1 MNLNLLGGLT
11 FVAVF
16 AGIILTHEFGHF
28 IVARLV
34 GIEVEEFGVG
44 FPPRLFTLFTW
55 KGTKFTLNL
64 IPLGGFNRMKGE
76 DDPNAADGFFY
87 VKPWKRVLTLLAGSA
102 MNLATAV
109 LAFSILYTQ
118 VGIPDPK
125 SVQILD
131 VSPKSPAQQ
140 AGLKMD
146 DIVLSA
152 GSQKITSIDQ
162 FRSLLTASLDQPVP
176 LTIQRGQIIVD
187 IVVTP
192 DSKRPTSEG
201 ATGVLLGNT
210 LQPASSWFATIP
222 ISFKATYVT
231 GRELLSL
238 PGRMLAGVIKP
249 SEAELLGPR
258 SIWNLFQQSVT
269 RDVQSRQPTSG
280 NQQQVPTNYTLTGII
295 SLTLSLGIINLLPI
309 PALDGGRILF
319 ILPELLFRKRISPK
333 YESMIHGVTF
343 LILIVLLGY
352 FYIADFIH
360 PVSFILP

>member
-11 FVAVF
+11 FIAVF

-76 DDPNAADGFFY
+76 DDPTVTNGFVY
-87 VKPWKRVLTLLAGSA
+87 SKPWKRILTLLAGSA

-118 VGIPDPK
+118 VGIPDPN
-125 SVQILD
+125 SVQIME
-131 VSPKSPAQQ
+131 VSANSPAQL
-140 AGLKMD
+140 AGLKVN
-146 DIVLSA
+146 DIILTA
-152 GSQKITSIDQ
+152 ELKKITSIDQ
-162 FRSLLTASLDQPVP
+162 FRNMIFANLDQP
-176 LTIQRGQIIVD
+176 LTLSVQRGQEVLEIA
-187 IVVTP
+187 VTP
-192 DSKRPTSEG
+192 DSKRPASEG

-210 LQPASSWFATIP
+210 LHPVSSWFATIP
-222 ISFKATYVT
+222 ISLKATYAT
-231 GRELLSL
+231 GRELLAL
-238 PGRMLAGVIKP
+238 PGRMIAGVVKP

-269 RDVQSRQPTSG
+269 RDVQTRQPTTG
-280 NQQQVPTNYTLTGII
+280 TPQVPTNYTLTGII

-343 LILIVLLGY
+343 LILLVLLGY

-360 PVSFILP
+360 PVSFVLP

>member
-76 DDPNAADGFFY
+76 DDPIVTDGFVY
-87 VKPWKRVLTLLAGSA
+87 SKPWKRILTLLAGSA

-118 VGIPDPK
+118 IGIPDPK
-125 SVQILD
+125 SVQILE
-131 VSPKSPAQQ
+131 VSANSPAQQ
-140 AGLKMD
+140 AGLKVD
-146 DIVLSA
+146 DIVLNA
-152 GSQKITSIDQ
+152 GTQKITSVDQ
-162 FRSLLTASLDQPVP
+162 FRTLITGSLDKPLS
-176 LTIQRGQIIVD
+176 LTIQRGKDIID

-192 DSKRPTSEG
+192 NSKRPAGEG

-210 LQPASSWFATIP
+210 LHPVSSWFATIP
-222 ISFKATYVT
+222 ISLKATYVT

-238 PGRMLAGVIKP
+238 PGRLIAGVVKP

-269 RDVQSRQPTSG
+269 RDVESRQPTTSS
-280 NQQQVPTNYTLTGII
+280 QPQVPTNYTLTGII

-319 ILPELLFRKRISPK
+319 ILPELLFKKRISPK

-343 LILIVLLGY
+343 LILIMLLGY

-360 PVSFILP
+360 PVSFVLP